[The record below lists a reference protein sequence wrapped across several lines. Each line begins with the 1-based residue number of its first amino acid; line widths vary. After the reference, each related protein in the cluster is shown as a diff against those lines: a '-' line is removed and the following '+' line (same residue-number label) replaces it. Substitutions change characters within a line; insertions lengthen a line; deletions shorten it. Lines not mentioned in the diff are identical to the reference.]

1 MVTTAEEVRRC
12 IGAVLSVDPPDCAP
26 DTRLHELG
34 MESFLAVRLHLRLA
48 ERTGI
53 RVPLEAFVGAT
64 VGSLTTEVDTRRG
77 TDDAA
82 VGTGPEPT
90 PVPREIFEADLTPI
104 QASYWVG
111 RDPDLPLGGVATF
124 YYFEF
129 DRAPEQFRAADPLAE
144 VAALEA
150 SWNRLVIHHDMLRAV
165 VTEQGRQRIEPPGT
179 QFRIGVTDLRERASD
194 GGATLDALRH
204 NRSHQVRDT
213 TTWPLF
219 DIHAALLPGGGIRIY
234 TGFDI
239 IALDMASWIL
249 LMRQWGLLVADPA
262 NELPS
267 ATPTFL
273 QTLAERDRPDRRRTR
288 EIDRDYWLERA
299 VELPPGPRLPYAAAP
314 ETIRQSRFRRY
325 ERRLDPAQWSALT
338 DRAAARGLS
347 STAVLLAAFGL
358 TLVRWGATDPFCL
371 NATLFDRPD
380 TVDTDHG
387 VVGDFSTTVLVEMG
401 SAPVE
406 FTDYARQV
414 NARFW
419 ADLGHRSFSGV
430 EVQRALGGDPAPR
443 YPVVFTSGVGL
454 GQAEESATAWLGTE
468 VFGVSQTPQVV
479 LDHLVW
485 DESGGLRIA
494 WDAVTE
500 ALSPDLVT
508 AMLDAEL
515 RLLTLLAAD
524 DNAWDRPDLG
534 WNPYFEDPVPLPER
548 ARGAAGPLLADPQ
561 YLVAHERPDT
571 PAIVGPSGTLTHN
584 DLVRRARTQA
594 ATLAAAGVGP
604 GDRVAVAIGKSI
616 EQLVAAYAVLWAGA
630 TFVPVEPDWPAAR
643 IGTVCSR
650 ADIHHALVLP
660 GSAAAL
666 PDSVLEHP
674 IGNEGTDG
682 SGIDVLRG
690 DAGDLAYVIFT
701 SGSTG
706 EPKGVAIDHRAART
720 TVDDIN
726 DRFTIG
732 SGDRVLALSA
742 LSFDLSIYDAFGVL
756 GAGGALVVPEPDRL
770 RDPAHWCELIG
781 RHGVTVWNTAPAVAE
796 MLVEYAEADPN
807 AAAALGSL
815 RLMLLSGD
823 WIPVTLPDRLRTVI
837 GNVRVVGLGGATEA
851 AIWSVCHP
859 IDEVRPDWTSIPYG
873 RALRDQYFLILDE
886 ADGPCPVGMPG
897 ELHIGGAG
905 LAFGYVGAP
914 EQTAARFV
922 EHPRLGARLYRT
934 GDLGRWRADGT
945 IEFLGRA
952 DRQVKIRGH
961 RIELGEI
968 EAVVSRLPEVRQCVA
983 AAVRG
988 VDDRPRLV
996 GYVTGENGHPDPE
1009 QLGILTRKGLPDY
1022 MVPARWVLLDRIP
1035 LTANG
1040 KVDQARLPN
1049 PFRDDVEQPRPEPKR
1064 PVTSMPEPAAGS
1076 VSSTEWLAAAAQQS
1090 HRRGLALTVRLDT
1103 GSLAGSAA
1111 LAAAADWTTELRAY
1125 AAEHGLL
1132 ITETLSD
1139 GPGIIE
1145 LGIATPPRPATAPSI
1160 PEPPQIADN
1169 GSPRAVHTEPEVPV
1183 GNCARP
1189 EVEQAVAEVFDAL
1202 LGPGVAATT
1211 SLYDLGA
1218 TSMTL
1223 VVAHRKLRQLA
1234 PALTVLDMFR
1244 YSTIRD
1250 LAAFIDATPRPPHTP
1265 APTTAHNGF
1274 DLATAAARGR
1284 RRNHYLKG
1292 RQTPHVAG

>member
-12 IGAVLSVDPPDCAP
+12 IGAVLSVDPRDCVP
-26 DTRLHELG
+26 NKRLHELG

-48 ERTGI
+48 ERTGV

-64 VGSLTTEVDTRRG
+64 VGSLTSEVDTRRG
-77 TDDAA
+77 TGDAA
-82 VGTGPEPT
+82 VDTASEPA
-90 PVPREIFEADLTPI
+90 PVRREIIEADLTPI

-111 RDPDLPLGGVATF
+111 REPDLPLGGVATF

-150 SWNRLVIHHDMLRAV
+150 SWNRLITHHDMLRAV
-165 VTEQGRQRIEPPGT
+165 VTEQGRQRIEPPGG
-179 QFRIGVTDLRERASD
+179 QFRIGLTDLRERAD
-194 GGATLDALRH
+194 DHVAALDALRH
-204 NRSHQVRDT
+204 DRSHQVRDT
-213 TTWPLF
+213 TSWPLF
-219 DIHAALLPGGGIRIY
+219 DIHAALLPGGDIRIY

-249 LMRQWGLLVADPA
+249 LMRQWGLLMADPTT
-262 NELPS
+262 ELPS

-273 QTLAERDRPDRRRTR
+273 QTLAERDQPDRRRSR
-288 EIDRDYWLERA
+288 EVDRDYWTERA
-299 VELPPGPRLPYAAAP
+299 VELPPGPRLPYAAAL
-314 ETIRQSRFRRY
+314 ETIQQHRFQRY
-325 ERRLDPAQWSALT
+325 ERRLDPTQWSSLT

-358 TLVRWGATDPFCL
+358 TLTRWGATDPFCL

-380 TVDTDHG
+380 TVDTDHA

-401 SAPVE
+401 SATVE
-406 FTDYARQV
+406 FTEYARQV

-419 ADLGHRSFSGV
+419 ADLSHRSFSGV
-430 EVQRALGGDPAPR
+430 EVQRVQGGDPAPR

-485 DESGGLRIA
+485 DEPSGLRIA

-500 ALSPDLVT
+500 ALPPNLVT

-524 DNAWDRPDLG
+524 DSAWDRPDLG
-534 WNPYFEDPVPLPER
+534 WNPYFEDSAPLPER
-548 ARGAAGPLLADPQ
+548 ARGAAGPRLADPQ

-584 DLVRRARTQA
+584 DLVRRARAHA
-594 ATLAAAGVGP
+594 ATLADVGVAP

-643 IGTVCSR
+643 IGSVCSR
-650 ADIHHALVLP
+650 ADIRHALVLP
-660 GSAAAL
+660 DSAAAL
-666 PDSVLEHP
+666 PDSILEHEV
-674 IGNEGTDG
+674 GEYTDG
-682 SGIDVLRG
+682 SEIDVPRD

-706 EPKGVAIDHRAART
+706 EPKGVAINHRAARNT
-720 TVDDIN
+720 IDDIN
-726 DRFTIG
+726 DRFTVG
-732 SGDRVLALSA
+732 SGDRVLGLSA

-756 GAGGALVVPEPDRL
+756 GAGGALVVPEPDRM

-781 RHGVTVWNTAPAVAE
+781 RHAVTVWNTAPAVAE
-796 MLVEYAEADPN
+796 MLVEYAEADSD
-807 AAAALGSL
+807 AAAALSSL

-837 GNVRVVGLGGATEA
+837 GDVRVVGLGGATEA

-886 ADGPCPVGMPG
+886 AGGPCPVGVPG

-905 LAFGYVGAP
+905 LARGYVGDP

-922 EHPRLGARLYRT
+922 EHPRLGTRLYRT
-934 GDLGRWRADGT
+934 GDIGRWRADGT

-968 EAVVSRLPEVRQCVA
+968 EAVVTRLPEVRQCVA
-983 AAVRG
+983 AAIRG

-996 GYVTGENGHPDPE
+996 SYVTGENGHPDPE
-1009 QLGILTRKGLPDY
+1009 RLDILARERLPDY
-1022 MVPARWVLLDRIP
+1022 MVPTRWVLLDRIP
-1035 LTANG
+1035 LTTNG

-1049 PFRDDVEQPRPEPKR
+1049 PFRDDAQQPR
-1064 PVTSMPEPAAGS
+1064 PVTSTPEPAPVGS
-1076 VSSTEWLAAAAQQS
+1076 VSRTDWLTSAAEES
-1090 HRRGLALTVRLDT
+1090 YHRGLALTVRLDT

-1111 LAAAADWTTELRAY
+1111 LTAAADWTAELRAH

-1145 LGIATPPRPATAPSI
+1145 LGIAAPSRPATTQSL
-1160 PEPPQIADN
+1160 PEPPQIAAN
-1169 GSPRAVHTEPEVPV
+1169 GSPGTARTEPEVPV
-1183 GNCARP
+1183 GDRPRP
-1189 EVEQAVAEVFDAL
+1189 ELEQAVAEVFDAL
-1202 LGPGVAATT
+1202 LGPGVVATT

-1223 VVAHRKLRQLA
+1223 IVAHRKLRQLA

-1250 LAAFIDATPRPPHTP
+1250 LAAFIDATPRSPHTP
-1265 APTTAHNGF
+1265 APTTAHNHF